1 MFGVNNY
8 FDKTMFRLF
17 SRFIL
22 ITLIGTSSIFCNACM
37 GEYAGADE
45 EKIAKNFT
53 IKDKTKSQI
62 YIYRP
67 NHIYGSWVKKR
78 VWIDGKSVGD
88 IVSGSFTLTV
98 VNPGYHVVS
107 TRSEFGNN
115 HILVK
120 TKSGHNYF
128 VKQNIKYGV
137 FNSGSGI
144 RLMKPDY
151 AKKIIKDLDLLI
163 DANDESYDIDRKEIE
178 NVKQQMLNN
187 RTAKIEYP
195 AK

>member
-1 MFGVNNY
+1 MFIKSTKLLSLV
-8 FDKTMFRLF
+8 FVFACSLLCT
-17 SRFIL
+17 
-22 ITLIGTSSIFCNACM
+22 ACM

-45 EKIAKNFT
+45 EKIAKTFT
-53 IKDKTKSQI
+53 VKDKSKSQI

-67 NHIYGSWVKKR
+67 NHLYGSWVKKR

-88 IVSGSFTLTV
+88 IVSGSFTVTEV
-98 VNPGYHVVS
+98 KPGYHVVS

-115 HILVK
+115 HILVR
-120 TKSGHNYF
+120 TKKGNNYF

-137 FNSGSGI
+137 FSSGSGI
-144 RLMKPDY
+144 RLMKADY

-163 DANDESYDIDRKEIE
+163 DANDESYDIDMKEIE
-178 NVKQQMLNN
+178 KVKQEMLKKH
-187 RTAKIEYP
+187 TAKIEYP